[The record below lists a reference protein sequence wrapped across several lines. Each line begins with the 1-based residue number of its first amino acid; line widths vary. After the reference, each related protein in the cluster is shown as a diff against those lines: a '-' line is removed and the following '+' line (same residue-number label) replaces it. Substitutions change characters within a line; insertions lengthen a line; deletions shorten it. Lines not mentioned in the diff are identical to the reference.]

1 MLKYAVQDGS
11 SVMKPLSEEQNAALT
26 DYLSRKPKKCKNC
39 GADDWEFGEIGVVAA
54 ELVFSDSQKVEPSPG
69 PFVEVT
75 CRSCGSQETVDC
87 DEAGLS
93 DC

>member
-1 MLKYAVQDGS
+1 MR
-11 SVMKPLSEEQNAALT
+11 PLSEEQKAALT

-39 GADDWEFGEIGVVAA
+39 GATDWEFGEIEIVAA

-69 PFVEVT
+69 PFVELT
-75 CRSCGSQETVDC
+75 CRSCGSKETVDC

>member
-1 MLKYAVQDGS
+1 
-11 SVMKPLSEEQNAALT
+11 MKPLSEEQKAALT
-26 DYLSRKPKKCKNC
+26 DYLSRKKCKNC
-39 GADDWEFGEIGVVAA
+39 GATDWEFGEIEVVAA

-75 CRSCGSQETVDC
+75 CRSCGWKETVDC